1 MSFPNVAHGSPP
13 KHLVDDATQGAP
25 LGQRMVFADGRRWS
39 YGLVGATTL
48 ISGDIIQGK
57 AVISGDYTNLVTDV
71 APVIGDTSLS
81 ITTTVSTAAA
91 YYDGGWAHCNL
102 ATTLLQGQSYR
113 LKETGA
119 NILNTSG
126 AADIFKLDPID
137 PIRVAGT
144 TATEFGFVPNEY
156 NGMLLAPQDTL
167 TNRVIGVA
175 QAPITNAQYG
185 YVQTWGMSAINSVTT
200 SVVVGNYGDAIL
212 AATGRVGVAD
222 GASIDVS
229 VGTFLSVPTTAGQE
243 AAFFLSI
250 E

>member
-1 MSFPNVAHGSPP
+1 MGFPNASFSGPP
-13 KHLVDDATQGAP
+13 KHLVDDATQGSP
-25 LGQRMVFADGRRWS
+25 LGQRMYFADGRRFS

-57 AVISGDYTNLVTDV
+57 AVISGDYTDLVTDV

-81 ITTTVSTAAA
+81 ITTGTTTAAA

-113 LKETGA
+113 LKRTGA
-119 NILNTSG
+119 NVLLTSG
-126 AADIFKLDPID
+126 AADIFQLDPVD

-144 TATEFGFVPNEY
+144 TATEFGFVPDEF
-156 NGMLLAPQDTL
+156 NGMILAPITTL
-167 TNRVIGVA
+167 TSRVVGVA

-185 YVQTWGMSAINSVTT
+185 FVQTWGMSAVQTAGTEI
-200 SVVVGNYGDAIL
+200 VGNELFADL
-212 AATGRVGVAD
+212 AAAGSAGVAS
-222 GASIDVS
+222 SIDQLIGLV
-229 VGTFLSVPTTAGQE
+229 LSVASSDTQE
-243 AAFFLSI
+243 SSVFLTI